1 METKIIEI
9 LQREGKPIAPDVL
22 LQELPDKDAAAAA
35 LERLLVEGRLLLTR
49 KKKLALPEQT
59 GLVYGRMQ
67 GHARGFGFF
76 IPENGSPD
84 AFIPADAM
92 HGAMHNDKV
101 WVRLTDQVSRNGT
114 PEAEVALIAVRA
126 FSRIVGKFE
135 SDRLLGGY
143 VVPDETRIP
152 MDVLIKDSDTGAAK
166 PGDKVVV
173 QIVQYPDGRRPM
185 AGVVTEV
192 LGGKNEAGT
201 DILSIVRQYDLPEA
215 FTKSA
220 LRQARTL
227 KAPDGDAVARRE
239 DLRSLPII
247 TIDGADAKDL
257 DDAISLVPL
266 GCDNMLL
273 GVHIAD
279 VSAYVPEGSPL
290 DKDAY
295 TRGTSVY
302 LLDRVLPMFPAE
314 LSNGVCSLHSGEDK
328 LALSCI
334 MEVTRDGRVV
344 DHRFT
349 ESVIHTRHRMVY
361 DDVNAM
367 LNGNVDLRAKYAD
380 VLPMLERM
388 QQLAERLHEKRVKRG
403 SIDFDLAEAKI
414 TLDNLGRPT
423 DIEAADRG
431 VSHRMIEEFML
442 LANET
447 VAQHLSDAGAPCMY
461 RVHEKPDQEKLVDL
475 NTFLQSLGYGVK
487 NIKDVQPRTFQRIL
501 LSAKGTKEEN
511 IVNRVTLK
519 SLKKARYSEQSLGH
533 FGLAAQYY
541 CHFTSPI
548 RRYPDLVVHRILKAL
563 LHGALDAKQV
573 DRIAAWLP
581 ESARHCSERERIAME
596 AERAVDDLKK
606 CEYMQSRIGSVYS
619 GLISGVI
626 NYGFF
631 VELLNTVEG
640 MVRLNSLEDDFYTH
654 DEKNHRMIG
663 RSSGR
668 IYRLGDIVEVRVAGV
683 DMDAR
688 TIDFELNK
696 RAQKAANT
704 PPEKPSPQK
713 KDGSAPKAGGSKSNR
728 SRGRRRSAKKTQQ
741 MQPEK
746 R

>member
-1 METKIIEI
+1 METKIIEV
-9 LQREGKPIAPDVL
+9 LQREGKPISPDTL
-22 LQELPDKDAAAAA
+22 IEELQDKDAAVAA
-35 LERLLVEGRLLLTR
+35 LERLLAEGRLLLTR

-59 GLVYGRMQ
+59 GLIYGRIQ

-101 WVRLTDQVSRNGT
+101 WARLTDQVSRNGS
-114 PEAEVALIAVRA
+114 PEAEVSLIAVRA
-126 FSRIVGKFE
+126 WQRIVGAFE
-135 SDRLLGGY
+135 SDKLIGGY
-143 VVPDETRIP
+143 VVPDEARIP

-173 QIVQYPDGRRPM
+173 QIIQYPDGRRPM

-192 LGGKNEAGT
+192 LGAKSEAGT
-201 DILSIVRQYDLPEA
+201 DILSIIRQYDLPET
-215 FTKSA
+215 FTKGA
-220 LRQARTL
+220 MRQARSL
-227 KAPDGDAVARRE
+227 KAADTDAIARRE

-279 VSAYVPEGSPL
+279 VSAYVPEGSLL

-295 TRGTSVY
+295 TRATSVY

-328 LALSCI
+328 LTLSCI

-367 LNGNVDLRAKYAD
+367 LGGNVELRAKYAD

-388 QQLAERLHEKRVKRG
+388 QQLAERLHEKRIKRG

-414 TLDNLGRPT
+414 TLDSLGKPT

-431 VSHRMIEEFML
+431 VSNRMIEEFML

-475 NTFLQSLGYGVK
+475 NTFLQSLGYGIK

-511 IVNRVTLK
+511 IVNRVALK

-548 RRYPDLVVHRILKAL
+548 RRYPDLVVHRILKL
-563 LHGALDAKQV
+563 QLHGALDAKLSEKIVAQ
-573 DRIAAWLP
+573 LP
-581 ESARHCSERERIAME
+581 ESAKHCSERERIAME

-606 CEYMQSRIGSVYS
+606 CEYMQSRIGNVYS

-663 RSSGR
+663 RNSGR

-688 TIDFELNK
+688 TIDFEINK
-696 RAQKAANT
+696 KAQKAANN
-704 PPEKPSPQK
+704 PPEKGTPQK
-713 KDGSAPKAGGSKSNR
+713 QPAAPAAKAGGNKSNR

-741 MQPEK
+741 DKQ
-746 R
+746 